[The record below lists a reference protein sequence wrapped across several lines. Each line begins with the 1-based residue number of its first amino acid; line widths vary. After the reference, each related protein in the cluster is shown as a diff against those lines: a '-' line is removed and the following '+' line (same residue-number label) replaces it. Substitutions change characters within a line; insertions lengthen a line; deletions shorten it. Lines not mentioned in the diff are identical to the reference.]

1 MTKKL
6 IAFLVL
12 CIALSGLSA
21 AADGTGAVVT
31 DFEDFTLR
39 TDTALALLN
48 EKAHG
53 QALFLFYPCTEAGIS
68 MAAVNAVWSRDTD
81 PLTAEAFSQLYRDA
95 EADFRSQYESGGL
108 LLTGYESGKAQEKA
122 CWDKTALFCDA
133 TLLIGINE
141 TETVLY
147 QRGIRITG
155 EFGTYTFS
163 LSAWSPELLEEAT
176 EYLIRALAWK

>member
-6 IAFLVL
+6 IVFLVL
-12 CIALSGLSA
+12 CLALAGFSA
-21 AADGTGAVVT
+21 AAEGTGAVVT

-39 TDTALALLN
+39 TDTEMALQN
-48 EKAHG
+48 GKAHG
-53 QALFLFYPCTEAGIS
+53 QALFLFYPCAEAGIS
-68 MAAVNAVWSRDTD
+68 LAAVNAVWSRETE
-81 PLTAEAFSQLYRDA
+81 PMTAEAFTRLYRDA

-108 LLTGYESGKAQEKA
+108 LLTRYESGEAEEKT
-122 CWDKTALFCDA
+122 CWNRPALFCDA
-133 TLLIGINE
+133 TLLIGVNE

-155 EFGTYTFS
+155 AFGTYTFS
-163 LSAWSPELLEEAT
+163 LSAWSPELLEQAT